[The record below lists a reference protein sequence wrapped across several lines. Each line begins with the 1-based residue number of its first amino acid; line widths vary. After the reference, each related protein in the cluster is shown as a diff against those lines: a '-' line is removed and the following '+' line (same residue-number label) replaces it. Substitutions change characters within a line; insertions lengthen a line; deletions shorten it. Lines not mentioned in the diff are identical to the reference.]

1 MEDCRGVHEL
11 VALGVLFVLLFAF
24 LQLFASSSE
33 KNDLALAYLS
43 LSFAKG
49 KDLLQEKMC
58 VFLFTTFGHK
68 DRR

>member
-24 LQLFASSSE
+24 LQLFGSE